1 MPLEEYR
8 AKRDFTHT
16 PEPAG
21 GGAAEDAPVLRF
33 VVQKH
38 AARALH
44 YDFRLELD
52 GVLMS
57 WAIPK
62 GPSLDSHD
70 KRLAVHV
77 EDHPIE
83 YGTFEGTIPAGE
95 YGGGTVIVWDRG
107 TWQPV
112 GDPHAGLTKGD
123 FKFDLFGEKL
133 QGRWVL
139 VRLKPRAGEKR
150 DNWLLIK
157 EKDSFVRPAEEF
169 KITAELP
176 DSVATGRSI
185 ESVAGGEQAGG
196 VGGGGSRREA
206 SDGPD
211 GPAPAKPSADPS
223 GLLASASRASSKTKS
238 ARGSAKAKDLGG
250 ATESVRP
257 SGAAEQ
263 VAGQTQM
270 PGSGSGRPS
279 ALAQT
284 TVPGSIGLEL
294 ATLVNVPPP
303 GDEWVA
309 EAKYDGYRLVLVLED
324 GRVRA
329 LTRSGADWSDR
340 FPGLVA
346 AVAKLPAASAVI
358 DGEAVVFDDAGVSR
372 FEQLQSALGS
382 HPERIAFAAFDLL
395 HLNGF
400 DLREQ
405 PLVARKEL
413 LATLLA
419 EPGGGGG
426 ARGGAGAAQAAT
438 AASPASPLRYADHIL
453 GGGAELFATACS
465 AGLEGV
471 VCKRADSRY
480 VAGRGRDWQK
490 VKCRHTQELVVGGY
504 TEGQGSRGDL
514 GSLLVGY
521 YDDARLVYAGRV
533 GSGFDERTLSDL
545 VALLRAAERP
555 DSPFDPAP
563 SISGHELHWAE
574 PRLVIE
580 AAFREWTK
588 DGVLRQPVFL
598 GVRED
603 KAAEEVV
610 REAALDRTDFGRPE
624 SVAGVRL
631 TNPQKLLFPDT
642 DFEKRALADYYEA
655 IAPAM
660 LAHVGNRPLTLLR
673 CPVGHGRSC
682 FYQRHPD
689 AGLPRDVHTLGHVLT
704 GHAEEDVL
712 LWVDSAAGLV
722 SLAQMGVLEI
732 HTWLS
737 RTDMPTRPDRIIFDL
752 DPGPGLTWAQ
762 ICEGARIIRE
772 EFSALS
778 LPSYVKSTGSK
789 GLHVMVPLEP
799 VWEFGRI
806 RGLCKAIV
814 DGIVSRHPQLFVGKA
829 AKDIR
834 NERIFLDYLRNAEG
848 ASAVAP
854 YSTRNLS
861 GPSCAVPLAWDEL
874 TDDFDIRAM
883 TPVRVLERVAAG
895 IDPWEHLSD
904 DTVDEKVLVAAEKTA
919 EGSLGI

>member
-16 PEPAG
+16 PEPSG
-21 GGAAEDAPVLRF
+21 GTAEDAPVLRF

-112 GDPHAGLTKGD
+112 GDPHAGLAKGD
-123 FKFDLFGEKL
+123 FKFDLFGKKL

-157 EKDSFVRPAEEF
+157 EKDDFVRPAEEF
-169 KITAELP
+169 SVTVELP

-185 ESVAGGEQAGG
+185 DEVAGGEREE
-196 VGGGGSRREA
+196 GGGGGRPARPRA
-206 SDGPD
+206 PTAADAG
-211 GPAPAKPSADPS
+211 APAHPSATT
-223 GLLASASRASSKTKS
+223 LLPLAPPSRASSKTRS
-238 ARGSAKAKDLGG
+238 AGGPQSGPRDLGG
-250 ATESVRP
+250 STDGLPP
-257 SGAAEQ
+257 S
-263 VAGQTQM
+263 AGQ
-270 PGSGSGRPS
+270 SG
-279 ALAQT
+279 
-284 TVPGSIGLEL
+284 VPGSIQLEL
-294 ATLVNVPPP
+294 ATLVNVPPT

-346 AVAKLPAASAVI
+346 AVATLPASSAVI

-372 FEQLQSALGS
+372 FEQLQAALGS
-382 HPERIAFAAFDLL
+382 HPERIAFSAFDLL

-413 LATLLA
+413 LAALLA

-426 ARGGAGAAQAAT
+426 AAGAVGAAEGAT
-438 AASPASPLRYADHIL
+438 AATTSAAATPASPLRYADHIV

-465 AGLEGV
+465 SGLEGV

-504 TEGQGSRGDL
+504 TEGRGSRGEL

-521 YDDARLVYAGRV
+521 YDDGRLVYAGRV
-533 GSGFDERTLSDL
+533 GTGFNERTLTEL
-545 VALLRAAERP
+545 TAMLRAAERP

-563 SISGHELHWAE
+563 SISGL
-574 PRLVIE
+574 
-580 AAFREWTK
+580 
-588 DGVLRQPVFL
+588 
-598 GVRED
+598 RED
-603 KAAEEVV
+603 KSADEVV
-610 REAALDRTDFGRPE
+610 REVALDRTDFGRPE

-631 TNPQKLLFPDT
+631 TNPQKLLFPET
-642 DFEKRALADYYEA
+642 DFEKRSLADYYEA
-655 IAPAM
+655 IAPTM

-673 CPVGHGRSC
+673 CPIGHGRSC

-689 AGLPRDVHTLGHVLT
+689 AGLPRDIHTLGHILT
-704 GHAEEDVL
+704 GHAEEDML

-752 DPGPGLTWAQ
+752 DPGPGLTWTQ
-762 ICEGARIIRE
+762 ICEAARIVRE
-772 EFSALS
+772 EFSALG

-799 VWEFGRI
+799 IWEFGRI
-806 RGLCKAIV
+806 RSLCKAIV
-814 DGIVSRHPQLFVGKA
+814 DGIVSRHPKLFVGKA
-829 AKDIR
+829 AKNIR

-848 ASAVAP
+848 ASAIAP

-861 GPSCAVPLAWDEL
+861 GPSCSVPLAWDEL

-883 TPVRVLERVAAG
+883 TPALVLERIAAG
-895 IDPWEHLSD
+895 IDPWKHLAD
-904 DTVDEKVLVAAEKTA
+904 DAVAEKVLIAAEKTA

>member
-8 AKRDFTHT
+8 AKRDFAHT

-21 GGAAEDAPVLRF
+21 GTAEDAPVLRF

-52 GVLMS
+52 GVLVS

-112 GDPHAGLTKGD
+112 GDPHAGLAKGD

-139 VRLKPRAGEKR
+139 VRLKPRAGEKK

-157 EKDSFVRPAEEF
+157 EKDSFVRPAESF
-169 KITAELP
+169 MVTVELP

-185 ESVAGGEQAGG
+185 EAVAGGEHGEG

-206 SDGPD
+206 SDGPVD
-211 GPAPAKPSADPS
+211 STPAKPSADP
-223 GLLASASRASSKTKS
+223 LPVLATAARKPLKGRTSRGSSKGK
-238 ARGSAKAKDLGG
+238 GG
-250 ATESVRP
+250 GGTTDSGQP
-257 SGAAEQ
+257 SGAVRQPA
-263 VAGQTQM
+263 
-270 PGSGSGRPS
+270 
-279 ALAQT
+279 ALARAS
-284 TVPGSIGLEL
+284 VPVSIGLEL
-294 ATLVNVPPP
+294 ATLVNVPPV
-303 GDEWVA
+303 GSEWVA

-324 GRVRA
+324 GRGRA

-372 FEQLQSALGS
+372 FEQLQAALGS

-395 HLNGF
+395 HLGGF

-413 LATLLA
+413 LAALLA
-419 EPGGGGG
+419 EPGAGG
-426 ARGGAGAAQAAT
+426 ANAGAAADAETVSVGGPTT
-438 AASPASPLRYADHIL
+438 AKTASPLRYADHIVN
-453 GGGAELFATACS
+453 GGAELFAHACS

-504 TEGQGSRGDL
+504 TEGQGSRGEL

-521 YDDARLVYAGRV
+521 YDGPRLVYAGRV
-533 GSGFDERTLSDL
+533 GTGFDERTLSEL
-545 VALLRAAERP
+545 VALLRAAEQP

-610 REAALDRTDFGRPE
+610 REVALDRTDFGKPE
-624 SVAGVRL
+624 SIAGVRV
-631 TNPQKLLFPDT
+631 TNPQKLLFPES
-642 DFEKRALADYYEA
+642 DFEKRALAEYYEA
-655 IAPAM
+655 IAPTM

-689 AGLPRDVHTLGHVLT
+689 AGLPRDIHTLGHILT

-752 DPGPGLTWAQ
+752 DPGPGLTWKQ
-762 ICEGARIIRE
+762 ICEGARIVRE
-772 EFSALS
+772 EFSALG

-799 VWEFGRI
+799 IWEFGRI
-806 RGLCKAIV
+806 RSLCKAIV
-814 DGIVSRHPQLFVGKA
+814 DGIVSRHPERFVGKA

-834 NERIFLDYLRNAEG
+834 TERIFLDYLRNAEG

-861 GPSCAVPLAWDEL
+861 GPSCSVPLAWDEL

-883 TPVRVLERVAAG
+883 TPARVLERIAAG
-895 IDPWEHLSD
+895 IDPWQHLVR
-904 DTVDEKVLVAAEKTA
+904 DTVAEKILIAAEKSA
-919 EGSLGI
+919 EGSLGL

>member
-1 MPLEEYR
+1 
-8 AKRDFTHT
+8 
-16 PEPAG
+16 
-21 GGAAEDAPVLRF
+21 
-33 VVQKH
+33 
-38 AARALH
+38 
-44 YDFRLELD
+44 
-52 GVLMS
+52 
-57 WAIPK
+57 
-62 GPSLDSHD
+62 
-70 KRLAVHV
+70 
-77 EDHPIE
+77 
-83 YGTFEGTIPAGE
+83 
-95 YGGGTVIVWDRG
+95 
-107 TWQPV
+107 
-112 GDPHAGLTKGD
+112 
-123 FKFDLFGEKL
+123 
-133 QGRWVL
+133 
-139 VRLKPRAGEKR
+139 
-150 DNWLLIK
+150 
-157 EKDSFVRPAEEF
+157 
-169 KITAELP
+169 
-176 DSVATGRSI
+176 
-185 ESVAGGEQAGG
+185 
-196 VGGGGSRREA
+196 
-206 SDGPD
+206 
-211 GPAPAKPSADPS
+211 
-223 GLLASASRASSKTKS
+223 
-238 ARGSAKAKDLGG
+238 
-250 ATESVRP
+250 
-257 SGAAEQ
+257 
-263 VAGQTQM
+263 
-270 PGSGSGRPS
+270 
-279 ALAQT
+279 
-284 TVPGSIGLEL
+284 
-294 ATLVNVPPP
+294 VNVPPA

-309 EAKYDGYRLVLVLED
+309 EAKYDGYRLVLVLEN
-324 GRVRA
+324 GAVRA

-346 AVAKLPAASAVI
+346 AVAQLPASSAVI

-372 FEQLQSALGS
+372 FEQLQAALGA
-382 HPERIAFAAFDLL
+382 HPERISFAAFDLL

-419 EPGGGGG
+419 EPAADAGTVSGG
-426 ARGGAGAAQAAT
+426 RPAAT
-438 AASPASPLRYADHIL
+438 KPVAVASPLRYADHIVN
-453 GGGAELFATACS
+453 GGAELFATACS

-504 TEGQGSRGDL
+504 TEGQGSRGEL

-521 YDDARLVYAGRV
+521 YDGSRLVYAGRV
-533 GSGFDERTLSDL
+533 GSGFDERTLAEL
-545 VALLRAAERP
+545 VAMLRAAERP
-555 DSPFDPAP
+555 DAPFDPAP

-610 REAALDRTDFGRPE
+610 REAALDRTDFGKPE
-624 SVAGVRL
+624 SIAGVRV
-631 TNPQKLLFPDT
+631 TNPQKLLFPDS
-642 DFEKRALADYYEA
+642 DFEKRALAEYYEA

-704 GHAEEDVL
+704 GHAEEDQL

-737 RTDMPTRPDRIIFDL
+737 LTDMPTRPDRIIFDL

-762 ICEGARIIRE
+762 ICEGARIVRE
-772 EFSALS
+772 EFSALG

-799 VWEFGRI
+799 IWEFGRI

-814 DGIVSRHPQLFVGKA
+814 DGIVARHPQLFVGKA

-861 GPSCAVPLAWDEL
+861 GPSCAVPLTWDEL
-874 TDDFDIRAM
+874 TDDFDLRAM
-883 TPVRVLERVAAG
+883 TPARVLERIAAG
-895 IDPWEHLSD
+895 IDPWKHLAD
-904 DTVDEKVLVAAEKTA
+904 DTVSEKVLIAAETAA

>member
-21 GGAAEDAPVLRF
+21 GTADDAPLLRF

-52 GVLMS
+52 GVLLS

-112 GDPHAGLTKGD
+112 GDAHAGLAKGD
-123 FKFDLFGEKL
+123 FKFDLLGEKL

-139 VRLKPRAGEKR
+139 VRLKPRPGEKR

-157 EKDSFVRPAEEF
+157 EKDEFVRPAEEF
-169 KITAELP
+169 MITAELP

-185 ESVAGGEQAGG
+185 DEVAGGETGEG
-196 VGGGGSRREA
+196 VGGRGSRREA
-206 SDGPD
+206 SGGP
-211 GPAPAKPSADPS
+211 GGSTPAKPSADPLP
-223 GLLASASRASSKTKS
+223 GLATATLASSKINNKPVVS
-238 ARGSAKAKDLGG
+238 AAPGSAGG
-250 ATESVRP
+250 ATRDSVQP
-257 SGAAEQ
+257 SGPPAA
-263 VAGQTQM
+263 
-270 PGSGSGRPS
+270 P
-279 ALAQT
+279 AQAA
-284 TVPGSIGLEL
+284 VPATIPLEL
-294 ATLVNVPPP
+294 ATLVNVPPD

-309 EAKYDGYRLVLVLED
+309 EAKYDGYRLVLKLED
-324 GRVRA
+324 GLVRA

-346 AVAKLPAASAVI
+346 AVAELPASSAVI

-372 FEQLQSALGS
+372 FEQLQAALGS

-405 PLVARKEL
+405 PLVARKQL

-419 EPGGGGG
+419 ESGADGGP
-426 ARGGAGAAQAAT
+426 AIAGT
-438 AASPASPLRYADHIL
+438 AKAASPLRYADHVV
-453 GGGAELFATACS
+453 GGGRELFATACS

-471 VCKRADSRY
+471 VCKRANSRY

-521 YDDARLVYAGRV
+521 YDGERLVYAGRV
-533 GSGFDERTLSDL
+533 GSGFDERTLGEL
-545 VALLRAAERP
+545 IALLRAAERP

-563 SISGHELHWAE
+563 TIGGHVVHWAE
-574 PRLVIE
+574 PRLVVE

-603 KAAEEVV
+603 KPASEVV
-610 REAALDRTDFGRPE
+610 REAALDRTDFGQPE
-624 SVAGVRL
+624 SVAGVRV
-631 TNPQKLLFPDT
+631 TNPQKLLFPET
-642 DFEKRALADYYEA
+642 DFEKRTLAAYYEA
-655 IAPAM
+655 IAPSM
-660 LAHVGNRPLTLLR
+660 LAHVANRPLTLLR

-704 GHAEEDVL
+704 GHAEEDLL

-762 ICEGARIIRE
+762 ICEGARIVRE
-772 EFSALS
+772 EFSALG

-799 VWEFGRI
+799 AWEFGRI

-814 DGIVSRHPQLFVGKA
+814 DTIVSRHPQRFVGKA

-834 NERIFLDYLRNAEG
+834 SERIFLDYLRNAEG
-848 ASAVAP
+848 ASAIAP

-861 GPSCAVPLAWDEL
+861 GPSCAVPLAWEEL
-874 TDDFDIRAM
+874 ADDLDIRSM
-883 TPVRVLERVAAG
+883 TPSRVLERISAG
-895 IDPWEHLSD
+895 IDPWKLLAEDAVTESAL
-904 DTVDEKVLVAAEKTA
+904 TAAEKTA